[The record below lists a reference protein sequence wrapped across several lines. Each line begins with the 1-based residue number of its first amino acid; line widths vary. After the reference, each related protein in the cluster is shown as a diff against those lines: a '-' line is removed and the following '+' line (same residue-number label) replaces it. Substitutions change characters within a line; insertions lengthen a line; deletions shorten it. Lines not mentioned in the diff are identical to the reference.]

1 MDFGGWGMPAATQS
15 ESLVVWTPPKALN
28 EAKSLFAPYS
38 PKFQPL
44 SPSSKAA
51 LDKIRVGVLY
61 ISNSDQDSSVEDWLK
76 LLQDVKVS
84 TLLLY
89 APHHGTDFAF
99 HVGTIVGKQKFS
111 EAEWAFNWPHLRQL
125 LQSRHVLA
133 NPHKTKESAAF
144 DLAEARARL
153 GLNQEELAHGLN
165 VTTRTVQN
173 WEAEKATS
181 QMMKKTRDLRE
192 LLALMDD
199 YVAAPKEKSW
209 LSTPLEAFG
218 GHTPQ
223 QLVTEGR
230 IRDLVVEFNMLH
242 EGQPV

>member
-1 MDFGGWGMPAATQS
+1 MPAATQS
-15 ESLVVWTPPKALN
+15 ESLVVWTLPKALN

-44 SPSSKAA
+44 SHSPKAV

-76 LLQDVKVS
+76 LLRDIKVS

-99 HVGTIVGKQKFS
+99 HVGTIVGKQKFR

-133 NPHKTKESAAF
+133 NKTKESCAF
-144 DLAEARARL
+144 DVGEARARL

-192 LLALMDD
+192 LLALMDE

-209 LSTPLEAFG
+209 LSSSLEAFG
-218 GHTPQ
+218 GRTPQ

-230 IRDLVVEFNMLH
+230 IRDLVVEFNRLR